1 MLRRVVLHAYHP
13 HHRHHRSLAALRPA
27 GPRKRRTAHEIQAQ
41 HHSTPQVEN
50 AVDVLYI
57 LDVVANSRTAYVEG
71 GVVVLDSGRI
81 FLRYRRR
88 RRREPRAPLLR
99 GSAARPAEMRA
110 RPMRR
115 PFLFTPRQSP
125 FDDAR
130 ALWCPQRSGGKDC

>member
-1 MLRRVVLHAYHP
+1 MHAYHRIHP
-13 HHRHHRSLAALRPA
+13 HHRSLAALRPA

-57 LDVVANSRTAYVEG
+57 LDVVANSRTAYFEG

-81 FLRYRRR
+81 LLRYRRRRR
-88 RRREPRAPLLR
+88 RRREPRAPLLL
-99 GSAARPAEMRA
+99 GSAVPPAEMRA
-110 RPMRR
+110 RPMRS